1 MLGLD
6 AQVLSGGVRVRIT
19 RPNPTK
25 LDAAAQVRAEVTFW
39 KEDGTLVRTTWD
51 DGAPATFPLG
61 VVKNEG
67 LRDALRTLG
76 PDSVAEVHLA
86 AGAWRPSGIP
96 LGVPLLARVE
106 KLVPVARS
114 SRAGASIT
122 PSAPAAAP
130 PEHPPANAERAPS
143 GARWLKRLSKPSGA
157 SAVNADCVTLLVS
170 AWAFEGHAPQ
180 LTLSHVREQGKPSD
194 LPLGLGPIVGKLAV
208 GEVATVWFAPGTAP
222 NLAPH
227 AEAPVTAVVELTSTE
242 CPRAIP

>member
-6 AQVLSGGVRVRIT
+6 AQVLSGGVRVRVT
-19 RPNPTK
+19 HPLATK

-67 LRDALRTLG
+67 LREALRTLG

-96 LGVPLLARVE
+96 LGVPLLVRVE
-106 KLVPVARS
+106 KLVPVPRPA
-114 SRAGASIT
+114 ATGATLT
-122 PSAPAAAP
+122 PSTSADAPT
-130 PEHPPANAERAPS
+130 EHPPANAERAPS
-143 GARWLKRLSKPSGA
+143 GARWSKRFSKPSGA
-157 SAVNADCVTLLVS
+157 SAATADCVTLLVS
-170 AWAFEGHAPQ
+170 AWAFDKHEPQ
-180 LTLSHVREQGKPSD
+180 LTLSRVREQGKLDD
-194 LPLGLGPIVGKLAV
+194 LPLGLGPIVQKLAI

-222 NLAPH
+222 NLAPN
-227 AEAPVTAVVELTSTE
+227 ADAPVTAVVELTSTE
-242 CPRAIP
+242 CPRAAP